1 MLADEDRVLI
11 KVLSVEKKDMV
22 QKNNNELIYV
32 IWGILQERVN
42 AAGSVTSTI

>member
-32 IWGILQERVN
+32 IWGILQERVYRCW
-42 AAGSVTSTI
+42 I